1 MRNLHDLSY
10 IYVIM
15 WHIMQVMV
23 RVYSPLRMLEKS
35 GKIRESLIAT
45 RCCMITFQVWNKKKT
60 DFQTFLS
67 LDIDFWRTN
76 ELLVQ
81 WKPTNFRHSYN
92 KKISVFRPYTR
103 MSTMRKVWY
112 HQIWIQNNLDF
123 IVSDLPYTLKFQPSD
138 LVALYSIWKMR
149 DISFFPHS
157 DCLLMFNS
165 FWIFTDSR
173 HETDFSRTWIAWPY
187 KRSRILEVD
196 DDDEPG
202 LSEPRGGGGGG
213 GGGG

>member
-1 MRNLHDLSY
+1 MRWLISFLTANSLFLLNHAHIDLSY

-23 RVYSPLRMLEKS
+23 REYSRLRMLAKS
-35 GKIRESLIAT
+35 GKIRESLIAA
-45 RCCMITFQVWNKKKT
+45 RCYPITFQDWNKKNA

-76 ELLVQ
+76 EHLVR
-81 WKPTNFRHSYN
+81 WKLQAFHIIKNFS
-92 KKISVFRPYTR
+92 F
-103 MSTMRKVWY
+103 
-112 HQIWIQNNLDF
+112 QA
-123 IVSDLPYTLKFQPSD
+123 LPWSFSQKCA
-138 LVALYSIWKMR
+138 LVALYPIWKMR
-149 DISFFPHS
+149 NISFFPHS

-196 DDDEPG
+196 DDDVPG
-202 LSEPRGGGGGG
+202 LSEPGEGRGALAPPYFW
-213 GGGG
+213 